1 MLRRPCAALALLAI
15 CFACAPAG
23 PAQGKSPPRRRSSP
37 SPRGRHARRAASAAV
52 KHTRQSRAVPPPGLA
67 YAQRGFQLYEQHA
80 LPQAIRQFRQASRM
94 EPRNSHFRAVLGDLY
109 AERRELERAANEY
122 RAAIMLAPWDT
133 SLYERLGVTYERM
146 DQPRQAA
153 SVYKN
158 VIWIEARDA
167 AAHQHLG
174 WALERQGKRQ
184 EAILAYQRALRID
197 PNNLTAR
204 SRLQRLQPSMPQVAH
219 RPRRLRT
226 AQR

>member
-15 CFACAPAG
+15 CIACAPAG
-23 PAQGKSPPRRRSSP
+23 PAQGKSPPRRRP
-37 SPRGRHARRAASAAV
+37 SPLPRGTHARRAPSVAGKQV
-52 KHTRQSRAVPPPGLA
+52 RQSRAVPPPGLA
-67 YAQRGFQLYEQHA
+67 YAQRGFQLYEQRA
-80 LPQAIRQFRQASRM
+80 LPQAIRQFRQATHLA
-94 EPRNSHFRAVLGDLY
+94 PRNSQFRAVLGDLY
-109 AERRELERAANEY
+109 AQRRELEQAANEY

-146 DQPRQAA
+146 DRPRQAA
-153 SVYKN
+153 TVYKN

-184 EAILAYQRALRID
+184 EAILAYQRALQID

-204 SRLQRLQPSMPQVAH
+204 SRLQRLQPPMPQVA
-219 RPRRLRT
+219 RSPKRVRT